1 MSVRPVGGRAVRAPQ
16 GARAGAPPP
25 ITRAASPLLD
35 SLALNARATF
45 ARTYVR
51 IAGSIR
57 EPTWIIADAVLPNLG
72 MCAYVLLYRSLGA
85 PRDFEALAVFGGI
98 LSTYWINVLWG
109 MASQFYWEKQQGQLQ
124 LYFAAPCSRMAIL
137 TGMAIGGV
145 AMTTLRSVFGILLGF
160 VVLGVRV
167 PPIDFLQLLLVF
179 AITMA
184 ALYALGMT
192 LASLFLLY
200 GREAWHLSNALQ
212 EPMFFLS
219 GLYFPLRALGAL
231 GAVAAALVPLGLG
244 VDALRQVLMHEAA
257 RGLLPLGTEIAILTG
272 FAVLFMGTAR
282 WALAYLETLS
292 KREGRLTQRWQ

>member
-1 MSVRPVGGRAVRAPQ
+1 V
-16 GARAGAPPP
+16 
-25 ITRAASPLLD
+25 SPALGD
-35 SLALNARATF
+35 ALALNLRATVARA
-45 ARTYVR
+45 YVR
-51 IAGSIR
+51 VVGSTR
-57 EPTWIIADAVLPNLG
+57 EWTWIVGDAILPNLG
-72 MCAYVLLYRSLGA
+72 MCAYVLLYRTMGA

-137 TGMAIGGV
+137 AGMAIGGI
-145 AMTTLRSVFGILLGF
+145 AMTTVRSLFGIFLGF

-167 PPIDFLQLLLVF
+167 PSFDVGLLLLVF
-179 AITMA
+179 ALTLTS
-184 ALYALGMT
+184 LYALGMT

-212 EPMFFLS
+212 EPVFFLS

-231 GAVAAALVPLGLG
+231 GWLAAGLVPLGLG
-244 VDALRQVLMHEAA
+244 VDALRQVLMGKAA
-257 RGLLPLGTEIAILTG
+257 RGLLPLSTETLILVG
-272 FAVLFMGTAR
+272 FTVVFLALAR
-282 WALAYLETLS
+282 ASLAYLEGLS